1 MQDKNQMIVKDKT
14 KETIKKVDEQCVQS
28 TNTKAPEARTT
39 GSRDLTCKICNLDF
53 NARGIFYI
61 FW

>member
-1 MQDKNQMIVKDKT
+1 MIVKDKT

-28 TNTKAPEARTT
+28 TNAKAPEARTT